1 VIRVLL
7 VDDHVLVRAGI
18 NSLLQTIDGVEVVAQ
33 ASNGAEAL
41 QLVAERQPDVILM
54 DIAMDIM
61 NGLEATAEIK
71 RCFPQIN
78 IVILSMYLNE
88 AYVEQALRAGASG
101 YLLKDSE
108 TEEIELALA
117 TVTSGELYLGPRV
130 RKQLVESYLRRS
142 LNVPGAISKMPASP
156 SIELTTRQRE
166 VLKHIAEGMSTKGIA
181 QRLGISP
188 KTVEAHRTQLME
200 RLGIR
205 HIPGLVRYAI
215 RVGLVTL
222 EK

>member
-1 VIRVLL
+1 MIRVLL

-18 NSLLQTIDGVEVVAQ
+18 NSLLQTIDGIEVAAQ
-33 ASNGAEAL
+33 ANNGAEAL
-41 QLVAERQPDVILM
+41 RLVAEHRPDVILM

-71 RCFPQIN
+71 RSFPQTN
-78 IVILSMYLNE
+78 IIILSMYLNE

-108 TEEIELALA
+108 TEEIEHALA
-117 TVTSGELYLGPRV
+117 TVASGELYLGPRV
-130 RKQLVESYLRRS
+130 RKQLVESYLKRS
-142 LNVPGAISKMPASP
+142 PDVPHAVSRIPDNP
-156 SIELTTRQRE
+156 SIELTARQRE
-166 VLKHIAEGMSTKGIA
+166 VLKHIAEGRSTKEIA
-181 QRLGISP
+181 HRLGISP

-205 HIPGLVRYAI
+205 DIPGLVRYAI
-215 RVGLVTL
+215 RVGLVTVD
-222 EK
+222 K

>member
-1 VIRVLL
+1 
-7 VDDHVLVRAGI
+7 
-18 NSLLQTIDGVEVVAQ
+18 
-33 ASNGAEAL
+33 
-41 QLVAERQPDVILM
+41 
-54 DIAMDIM
+54 
-61 NGLEATAEIK
+61 
-71 RCFPQIN
+71 
-78 IVILSMYLNE
+78 
-88 AYVEQALRAGASG
+88 LRAGASG

-117 TVTSGELYLGPRV
+117 TVARGELYLGPRV

-142 LNVPGAISKMPASP
+142 PDMPGAISKMPATS
-156 SIELTTRQRE
+156 SIELTARQRE
-166 VLKHIAEGMSTKGIA
+166 VLKHIAEGWSTKAIA

-205 HIPGLVRYAI
+205 DIPGLVRYAI

-222 EK
+222 DK

>member
-1 VIRVLL
+1 MIRVLL

-41 QLVAERQPDVILM
+41 QLVAEHRPDVILM

-61 NGLEATAEIK
+61 NGLEATAEIQ
-71 RCFPQIN
+71 RGFPQTK

-117 TVTSGELYLGPRV
+117 TVASGELYLGPRV

-142 LNVPGAISKMPASP
+142 PDVPIGLSKMPAKA
-156 SIELTTRQRE
+156 SIELTARQRE
-166 VLKHIAEGMSTKGIA
+166 VLKHIAEGWSTKEIA

-205 HIPGLVRYAI
+205 DIPGLVRYAI

>member
-1 VIRVLL
+1 MIRVLL

-41 QLVAERQPDVILM
+41 QLVAEHRPDVILM

-61 NGLEATAEIK
+61 NGLEATAEIQ
-71 RCFPQIN
+71 RGFPQTK

-117 TVTSGELYLGPRV
+117 TVASGELYLGPRV

-142 LNVPGAISKMPASP
+142 PDVPNGLSKMPAKA
-156 SIELTTRQRE
+156 SIELTARQRE
-166 VLKHIAEGMSTKGIA
+166 VLKHIAEGWSTKEIA

-205 HIPGLVRYAI
+205 DIPGLVRYAI

>member
-1 VIRVLL
+1 MIRVLL

-41 QLVAERQPDVILM
+41 QLVAEHRPDVILM

-61 NGLEATAEIK
+61 NGLEATAEIQ
-71 RCFPQIN
+71 RGFPQTK

-117 TVTSGELYLGPRV
+117 TVASGELYLGPRV

-142 LNVPGAISKMPASP
+142 PDVPIGLSKIPAKA
-156 SIELTTRQRE
+156 SIELTARQRE
-166 VLKHIAEGMSTKGIA
+166 VLKHIAEGWSTKEIA

-205 HIPGLVRYAI
+205 DIPGLVRYAI

>member
-33 ASNGAEAL
+33 ANNGAEAL
-41 QLVAERQPDVILM
+41 RLVAERHPDVILM

-71 RCFPQIN
+71 RCFPQTK

-117 TVTSGELYLGPRV
+117 TVASGELYLGPRV
-130 RKQLVESYLRRS
+130 RKQLVESYLKRS
-142 LNVPGAISKMPASP
+142 PDVPRVISKMPASP
-156 SIELTTRQRE
+156 SIGLTARQRE
-166 VLKHIAEGMSTKGIA
+166 VLKHIAEGWSTKEIA
-181 QRLGISP
+181 HRLGISP

-205 HIPGLVRYAI
+205 DIPGLVRYAI

-222 EK
+222 DK

>member
-41 QLVAERQPDVILM
+41 QLVAEHRPDVILM

-61 NGLEATAEIK
+61 NGLEATAEIQ
-71 RCFPQIN
+71 RGFPQTK

-117 TVTSGELYLGPRV
+117 TVASGELYLGPRV

-142 LNVPGAISKMPASP
+142 PDVPNGLSKMPAKA
-156 SIELTTRQRE
+156 SIELTARQRE
-166 VLKHIAEGMSTKGIA
+166 VLKHIAEGWSTKEIA

-205 HIPGLVRYAI
+205 DIPGLVRYAI

>member
-1 VIRVLL
+1 MIRILL

-18 NSLLQTIDGVEVVAQ
+18 NSLLQTIDGVEVAAQ
-33 ASNGAEAL
+33 ANNGAEAL
-41 QLVAERQPDVILM
+41 RLVAEHRPDVILM
-54 DIAMDIM
+54 DIAMDVM

-71 RCFPQIN
+71 RCFPQTN
-78 IVILSMYLNE
+78 IIILSMYLNE

-117 TVTSGELYLGPRV
+117 TVASGELYLGPRV
-130 RKQLVESYLRRS
+130 RKQLVESYLKRS
-142 LNVPGAISKMPASP
+142 PDVSGAISKIPADP
-156 SIELTTRQRE
+156 AIELTARQRE
-166 VLKHIAEGMSTKGIA
+166 VLKHIAEGWSTKEIA
-181 QRLGISP
+181 HRLGISP

-205 HIPGLVRYAI
+205 DIPGLVRYAI
-215 RVGLVTL
+215 RAGLVTL
-222 EK
+222 DK

>member
-33 ASNGAEAL
+33 ANNGAEAL
-41 QLVAERQPDVILM
+41 RLVAERRPDVILM

-71 RCFPQIN
+71 RCFPQTK

-108 TEEIELALA
+108 TEEIELALT
-117 TVTSGELYLGPRV
+117 TVASGELYLGPRV
-130 RKQLVESYLRRS
+130 RKQLVESYLKRS
-142 LNVPGAISKMPASP
+142 PDVPGVISKMPANP
-156 SIELTTRQRE
+156 SIGLTTRQRE
-166 VLKHIAEGMSTKGIA
+166 VLKHIAEGWSTKEIA
-181 QRLGISP
+181 HRLGISP

-205 HIPGLVRYAI
+205 DIPGLVRYAI

-222 EK
+222 DK